1 MDEALAEL
9 QSLSGSQ
16 FDPEVVTAALVA
28 LGGVELPAAVS
39 QLPKNQMEQ
48 RCFSYFFSDKL
59 TGLYNEDYLQIVLQ
73 DPRTLADFHCLHS
86 LHVQHLADYNRT
98 HGWEQGNLLVLRLTE
113 ELRRRF
119 PEALLFRAF
128 GRDFVILSRR
138 HFSFTDRAA
147 SFACLQGTGVRV
159 ETSHLDLR
167 EDATYY
173 IDKLENLEIL
183 CDMECPL

>member
-1 MDEALAEL
+1 M
-9 QSLSGSQ
+9 
-16 FDPEVVTAALVA
+16 
-28 LGGVELPAAVS
+28 
-39 QLPKNQMEQ
+39 
-48 RCFSYFFSDKL
+48 
-59 TGLYNEDYLQIVLQ
+59 
-73 DPRTLADFHCLHS
+73 
-86 LHVQHLADYNRT
+86 QHLADYNRT

-138 HFSFTDRAA
+138 HFSFTEQAA